1 MREEQCN
8 KEIKYSK
15 SVALHLAKPKFV
27 LSNKYYFCV
36 MQSTIAH
43 LSQNDSIE
51 KKTPLIINTG
61 LLSASAKEGNG
72 KPFILYKHGNISYI
86 FLETRHG
93 LVTF

>member
-1 MREEQCN
+1 
-8 KEIKYSK
+8 
-15 SVALHLAKPKFV
+15 
-27 LSNKYYFCV
+27 

-51 KKTPLIINTG
+51 KNPLIINNG

-72 KPFILYKHGNISYI
+72 NPFILYNHGNISYI

>member
-1 MREEQCN
+1 
-8 KEIKYSK
+8 
-15 SVALHLAKPKFV
+15 
-27 LSNKYYFCV
+27 

-51 KKTPLIINTG
+51 KNPLIINNG

-72 KPFILYKHGNISYI
+72 KPFILYNHGNISYI